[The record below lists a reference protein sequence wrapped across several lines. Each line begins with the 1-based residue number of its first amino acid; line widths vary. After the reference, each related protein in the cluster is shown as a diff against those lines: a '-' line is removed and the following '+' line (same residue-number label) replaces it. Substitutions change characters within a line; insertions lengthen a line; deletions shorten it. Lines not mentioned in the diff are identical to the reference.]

1 VTETEFKHS
10 PNGVVGAAKEVVEQ
24 AETAA
29 KVTSE
34 EVKQQLR
41 TLGIGAGFGAGALVL
56 AVYGVGLTLA
66 TLVIVGGT
74 FLPWWLSALIVTLL
88 VFGATAVLVLLAR
101 RQFEKGTPIVPEN
114 LIDEKQRQK
123 LVWAV
128 EDLRR
133 EWAKTAKARAKIPA
147 AAAATGFVLGGG
159 LRAVVKLVRK

>member
-1 VTETEFKHS
+1 
-10 PNGVVGAAKEVVEQ
+10 
-24 AETAA
+24 
-29 KVTSE
+29 
-34 EVKQQLR
+34 
-41 TLGIGAGFGAGALVL
+41 
-56 AVYGVGLTLA
+56 
-66 TLVIVGGT
+66 
-74 FLPWWLSALIVTLL
+74 
-88 VFGATAVLVLLAR
+88 VLLAR